1 MKQFIF
7 SFALIFCISNIS
19 KAQDSLIM
27 KSGEVIQAKVIEIN
41 TAEVKYK
48 KIDNLNGPTYAVLK
62 TDLAIIKYEN
72 GTREDFSA
80 LISTIDPLSN
90 MYINGRRDATE
101 HYTNYKVASTAT
113 FLTTSIPIYGF
124 LFGIAPAVVC
134 ASSPPTYENLG
145 FPDEK
150 LMQNQLYANGYKDR
164 AREIK
169 SKKVFKNYL
178 SALPGFA
185 IGTIV
190 VIAAAI
196 TP

>member
-1 MKQFIF
+1 
-7 SFALIFCISNIS
+7 
-19 KAQDSLIM
+19 M

-41 TAEVKYK
+41 TEEVKYK
-48 KIDNLNGPTYAVLK
+48 KFDNLTGPLYSILK
-62 TDLAIIKYEN
+62 SELSIIKYEN

-101 HYTNYKVASTAT
+101 HYSNYRVAGTAT

-124 LFGIAPAVVC
+124 LFGIPPAVIC
-134 ASSPPTYENLG
+134 ASTPPAYENLG

-169 SKKVFKNYL
+169 SKRVLKNYL

-185 IGTIV
+185 LGTLV
-190 VIAAAI
+190 VLAAAL